1 MISPATK
8 WCEMPSTRKV
18 HQRLS
23 TWGFTRR
30 VMILSKYQD
39 SSQPEGKQALGI
51 NHTVCSNSLGAVSD
65 TYQIPKILAEGQP
78 CKQAFFF
85 FFLALRQVMQ
95 DFISPTRDRSHTGC
109 TGSEV
114 LITRPPRKS
123 PLSRP
128 F

>member
-23 TWGFTRR
+23 TWGFTQR

-39 SSQPEGKQALGI
+39 SSQPEGKQALSI

-65 TYQIPKILAEGQP
+65 TYQIPKILAKGQP
-78 CKQAFFF
+78 FKQAFFF
-85 FFLALRQVMQ
+85 FWLCGKSCRILFPRPGIEATPAALEV
-95 DFISPTRDRSHTGC
+95 RS
-109 TGSEV
+109 
-114 LITRPPRKS
+114 
-123 PLSRP
+123 
-128 F
+128 